1 MKSLQCHSTCD
12 HMWLHQ
18 TTLQGTARCHLNGI
32 LDGHCVGASDLGQ
45 RSWRGLGK
53 SGEKNKVSLCHYA
66 SFDDL
71 FSKTPKSPNAVP
83 ALHAPGCTR
92 IRAIDVDVGSFHLK
106 KMVRCVYYDIIIIPK
121 FMNDANCQ
129 LFDCLWQSMLVAMSV
144 SLARCLRE
152 LHWSVVTPSS
162 VSQIRLP
169 SAPAPKEHRFENQ
182 RSQPVT
188 GRHLKTSHF
197 RDLPRPSRD
206 FPSKVVLKWHWQV
219 LRWGLVLP
227 RKAKP
232 GKATEIVQLK
242 AEPRKRAPK
251 SFNKSRFLSRSNHI
265 ISYHTKDSLFI
276 LYGLVNAKDHESNHP
291 VVSYQPSQT
300 HLTLHLLAFG
310 FCILVS
316 IDRFFTLSK

>member
-1 MKSLQCHSTCD
+1 MLCQLCMRQDALGFGLSMLTLAAFTSRKWCD
-12 HMWLHQ
+12 
-18 TTLQGTARCHLNGI
+18 
-32 LDGHCVGASDLGQ
+32 
-45 RSWRGLGK
+45 
-53 SGEKNKVSLCHYA
+53 
-66 SFDDL
+66 
-71 FSKTPKSPNAVP
+71 
-83 ALHAPGCTR
+83 
-92 IRAIDVDVGSFHLK
+92 
-106 KMVRCVYYDIIIIPK
+106 VYIMIPW

-197 RDLPRPSRD
+197 RDLPRPSEQSCFEVTLTSPAMR
-206 FPSKVVLKWHWQV
+206 SRASEESQAWQSNRNRAIESRAKKNGLQRVSTKV
-219 LRWGLVLP
+219 GCP
-227 RKAKP
+227 DP
-232 GKATEIVQLK
+232 
-242 AEPRKRAPK
+242 
-251 SFNKSRFLSRSNHI
+251 I

-276 LYGLVNAKDHESNHP
+276 LYGLLNAKDHESNHP

-310 FCILVS
+310 FCILVLV
-316 IDRFFTLSK
+316 DRFFTLSK